1 MTKKKQTPKV
11 EGCFRGLFRFVA
23 EKAYF
28 SFMPLFQA
36 LPTLSAMVK

>member
-1 MTKKKQTPKV
+1 V
-11 EGCFRGLFRFVA
+11 YGCQVLPA
-23 EKAYF
+23 ADCPLPATHYF